1 MPHGAAAG
9 SAGRFEFRGE
19 LGAGAFGIVYRVHD
33 RARGV
38 DVALKALTRLDGTLL
53 YRFKREFRCM
63 ADLQHPNL
71 VDLHDMFRVGDEWM
85 FTMELVDGVPFIDWV
100 GDDEARLRDA
110 LYQLADGLAGLHAA
124 GKLHRDIKP
133 SNVLVEPGGRVVIL
147 DFGLAADLSQLAVE
161 RTHERVAVGTPAYMS
176 PEQAADRPLDAA
188 SDWYSVGAM
197 LYQALTGR
205 RPFEGP
211 VPEVLASKMHRD
223 PRPPRALVDDLPTD
237 LETLCLGLLDRDPT
251 KRSGFPEILEA
262 LGRRPSEA
270 TERIMRGRVR
280 APLVGRDE
288 ELAALKGALADSR
301 DHFVTVLIT
310 GSARAGK
317 SALLSAFLD
326 KQRRAGCIVLAGRI
340 VETESLPLPA
350 LDQIADSLCGHLM
363 RLSAEE
369 AEALVPEDR
378 LLLKQMFPVLRRV
391 PGFQGPTL
399 PGFVPT
405 DPVERMH
412 RAADA
417 VGSILARLATTR
429 PVIIAIDDLQWSD
442 ESEIQLIH
450 RHAGPDAPRILNLAA
465 MRTEPG
471 RRDPRVQRYLEF
483 RGDLRHIVVHPPD
496 RG

>member
-1 MPHGAAAG
+1 MEDGAPAG
-9 SAGRFEFRGE
+9 STGRFEFRGE
-19 LGAGAFGIVYRVHD
+19 LGSGAFGIVYRVHD

-71 VDLHDMFRVGDEWM
+71 IDLHDLFRVGDEWM
-85 FTMELVDGVPFIDWV
+85 FTMELIVGVSFIDHV
-100 GDDEARLRDA
+100 KGDHARLRET
-110 LYQLADGLAGLHAA
+110 LYQLADGLAALHAA

-133 SNVLVEPGGRVVIL
+133 SNVLVEPTGRVVIL
-147 DFGLAADLSQLAVE
+147 DFGLAADVSQLAVE

-188 SDWYSVGAM
+188 SDWYSVGVM

-205 RPFEGP
+205 RPFEGN
-211 VPEVLASKMHRD
+211 VPDVLASKMNKD
-223 PRPPRALVDDLPTD
+223 PRPPGALVDDIPLD
-237 LETLCLGLLDRDPT
+237 LETLCLGLLERDPT
-251 KRSGFPEILEA
+251 RRSGFTEILA
-262 LGRRPSEA
+262 TLDRRPSEA
-270 TERIMRGRVR
+270 TERILRGRVR

-288 ELAALKGALADSR
+288 ELAALKRALADSR

-310 GSARAGK
+310 GPAGAGK
-317 SALLSAFLD
+317 TALLSTFIE
-326 KQRRAGCIVLAGRI
+326 KQRRAGGVVLSGRI

-350 LDQIADSLCGHLM
+350 LDQIADSLCGYLM
-363 RLSAEE
+363 RLPPEE
-369 AEALVPEDR
+369 AEALVPADR

-399 PGFVPT
+399 PGFVPS
-405 DPVERMH
+405 DPIERAH

-417 VGSILARLATTR
+417 VGSIVARLAATR
-429 PVIIAIDDLQWSD
+429 PVMIAIDDLQWSD
-442 ESEIQLIH
+442 EGEIQLLH
-450 RHAGPDAPRILNLAA
+450 RQAGPDAPRILNLAV

-471 RRDPRVQRYLEF
+471 RRDPRIDRYLSF
-483 RGDLRHIVVHPPD
+483 PGDLRHIVLDHA
-496 RG
+496 